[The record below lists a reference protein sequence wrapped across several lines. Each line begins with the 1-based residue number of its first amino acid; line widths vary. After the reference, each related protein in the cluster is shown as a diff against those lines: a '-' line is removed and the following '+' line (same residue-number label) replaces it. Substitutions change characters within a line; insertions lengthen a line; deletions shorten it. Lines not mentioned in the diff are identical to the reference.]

1 MEHEELLQE
10 EEVSILTL
18 TDENGEETAFE
29 YLDSIEY
36 EGVEYLVLLPAE
48 EAV

>member
-18 TDENGEETAFE
+18 TDENGDELTFD
-29 YLDSIEY
+29 YLDCVEY
-36 EGVEYLVLLPAE
+36 EGKA
-48 EAV
+48 ASCRR